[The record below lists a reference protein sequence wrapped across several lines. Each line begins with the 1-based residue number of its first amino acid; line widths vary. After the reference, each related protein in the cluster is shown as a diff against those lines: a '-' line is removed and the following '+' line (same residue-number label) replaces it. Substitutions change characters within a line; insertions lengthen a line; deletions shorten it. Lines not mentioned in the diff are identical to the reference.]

1 MNRSNDWPAPAKLNL
16 FLHVTG
22 QRADGYHE
30 LQMVF
35 QLLDR
40 GDTLD
45 FVPRADG
52 QITRQ
57 PEIPGVPME
66 QDLVV
71 RAAQALQAAS
81 GSSYGV
87 DIHLHKITPMGGGL
101 GGGSSD
107 AATTLVA
114 LNALWGCG
122 FSENQL
128 AEMGLALGADV
139 PVFVRG
145 RSAWAEGVGE
155 ALTPLELP
163 EAIFVVVCPP
173 VSVATAE
180 IFSAPELTRNTA
192 KTTIPR
198 FLSGAG
204 RNDCE
209 SVVCARVPE
218 VAETLHFLREHASVT
233 WARMTGTGACCFAV
247 CASEEDAN
255 QVVNDLPQ
263 AWLDAGWST
272 WIAQGRNRSPL
283 LDRLE
288 QFQSDEILGV

>member
-1 MNRSNDWPAPAKLNL
+1 MTPMVSNDWPAPAKLNL

-22 QRADGYHE
+22 RRVNGYHE

-40 GDTLD
+40 GDALD
-45 FVPRADG
+45 FATRADG

-57 PEIPGVPME
+57 PEIPGVPHE
-66 QDLVV
+66 ADLVV
-71 RAAQALQAAS
+71 RAAKALQTAS
-81 GSSYGV
+81 GCVQGA

-114 LNALWGCG
+114 LNALWNCG
-122 FSENQL
+122 FSEDQL

-145 RSAWAEGVGE
+145 HSAWAEGVGE
-155 ALTPLELP
+155 TLTPLELP
-163 EAIFVVVCPP
+163 EAHFAVVCPP
-173 VSVATAE
+173 VSVSTAE
-180 IFSAPELTRNTA
+180 IFSAPELTRNTP

-218 VAETLHFLREHASVT
+218 VADTLHFLREHASVLWT
-233 WARMTGTGACCFAV
+233 RMTGTGACCFAV

-255 QVVNDLPQ
+255 QVVNDLPR
-263 AWLDAGWST
+263 AWMDAGWSA

-288 QFQSDEILGV
+288 QFRHEGS